1 MNSLATSS
9 QWTYLLVRMGRFV
22 LRRISMLFQY
32 AYVLQLAAPLL
43 LIKRTISMPF
53 QLVLGHGAVL
63 ILSDRLVVK
72 VASSMRSTVL
82 VEYANAQRMSK
93 ASAKFSECTPSLRLI
108 RGAVLTALVCERYQK
123 VAATDVLDSA
133 VEVREKFDSSGLNPR
148 GASLDRYPQLRAGL
162 EQLAQL
168 FGEEVTSPM
177 ETLVR
182 WYLAEGD
189 YHTGLCHGDFHSR
202 NIMRDHDGN
211 VRVIDLDCV
220 RFEGIVELDAVH
232 FALELE
238 WSASGVLWLD
248 TLASAMESSG
258 DNIAQCL
265 CRFSV
270 RWSEALGLVYFL
282 DRVGQEKINYG
293 FKYPKHKM
301 QHAVA
306 AIQRANDRTTNLELV

>member
-1 MNSLATSS
+1 MLT
-9 QWTYLLVRMGRFV
+9 RMGRFV

-32 AYVLQLAAPLL
+32 VYVLLLAAPAL

-72 VASSMRSTVL
+72 VASSMHSTVL

-93 ASAKFSECTPSLRLI
+93 ASAKVSACTPSLRLS
-108 RGAVLTALVCERYQK
+108 RGAVLTGLVFERYQK
-123 VAATDVLDSA
+123 VAPADVLDCA
-133 VEVREKFDSSGLNPR
+133 VEVRKKFDSAGLKPR
-148 GASLDRYPQLRAGL
+148 GASLDRYSQLRAGL
-162 EQLAQL
+162 EQVAQL
-168 FGEEVTSPM
+168 FGDEVTSRM
-177 ETLVR
+177 ETPVR
-182 WYLAEGD
+182 RYLAEGD

-202 NIMRDHDGN
+202 NIMRDQDGN

-220 RFEGIVELDAVH
+220 RFEGIVELDAVN

-238 WSASGVLWLD
+238 WSVSGVLWLD
-248 TLASAMESSG
+248 TLASAMDGRG

-265 CRFSV
+265 GRFSV

-282 DRVGQEKINYG
+282 DRVGQENINYG
-293 FKYPKHKM
+293 FKYPKQKM
-301 QHAVA
+301 QRAVA
-306 AIQRANDRTTNLELV
+306 AIQRANDGTIDLEPV